1 LSKLERFRCKCARC
15 GRHKRGSCLIRID
28 VSQQFKRISKFMVAR
43 GVRRLGRRLSIRWRC
58 QAVVESVD
66 SRGKIVYALARR
78 AIRRRGFAAWSFGH
92 AQGDIEQLVEWTAG
106 HQLSRLGKHYLLR
119 TTGVPMGSS
128 ISPIKASVALSDRE
142 VDAFKDRHTAW
153 KRGFVRHGQDPRER
167 IAGKRIADDITLMS
181 SEICWRCLASWA
193 RRMYRK
199 PLAIELEDKGRAT
212 TMADRFV
219 QIEERP
225 DGSEWLRVRR
235 ADKNTDWVHG
245 YESTRPR
252 VRYAPPLGQVTISQV
267 RGWLVGRWLDEL
279 NKNGSDPE
287 ASVLIPWA
295 SMAALAEFQLLG
307 YRSSFLRKV
316 VRSVRHPELS
326 GVSRLGVKWL
336 NMFAE
341 CPAAATVQYE
351 LRQMQ
356 FAGCILW

>member
-1 LSKLERFRCKCARC
+1 
-15 GRHKRGSCLIRID
+15 
-28 VSQQFKRISKFMVAR
+28 
-43 GVRRLGRRLSIRWRC
+43 
-58 QAVVESVD
+58 
-66 SRGKIVYALARR
+66 
-78 AIRRRGFAAWSFGH
+78 
-92 AQGDIEQLVEWTAG
+92 
-106 HQLSRLGKHYLLR
+106 
-119 TTGVPMGSS
+119 
-128 ISPIKASVALSDRE
+128 
-142 VDAFKDRHTAW
+142 
-153 KRGFVRHGQDPRER
+153 
-167 IAGKRIADDITLMS
+167 
-181 SEICWRCLASWA
+181 
-193 RRMYRK
+193 MYRK